1 MNLNF
6 ADTLYFKKENILEII
21 LGLHRSYK
29 YLQREIQ
36 TCCELNNLTF
46 NELLVL
52 LEIKKGFKKKIEIA
66 NKVYLKKQN
75 LNLILKDLQSKKIIV
90 NDNKQIIIEQWESN
104 LKLKLINIS
113 GENPLVYHI
122 GEKYY
127 LQIQKNIYE
136 LKGITS
142 TNEDPKLVE
151 DKNII
156 GIILTDE

>member
-75 LNLILKDLQSKKIIV
+75 LNLILKDLQTKKIIS
-90 NDNKQIIIEQWESN
+90 NNNKNTEITTLGLDLLEKTTNRINEKVIKIFQKTDPKNMAGFINIIE
-104 LKLKLINIS
+104 
-113 GENPLVYHI
+113 
-122 GEKYY
+122 Y
-127 LQIQKNIYE
+127 L
-136 LKGITS
+136 
-142 TNEDPKLVE
+142 
-151 DKNII
+151 
-156 GIILTDE
+156 

>member
-6 ADTLYFKKENILEII
+6 ASTLYFKKENILEII

-75 LNLILKDLQSKKIIV
+75 LNLILKDLQSKKMIT
-90 NDNKQIIIEQWESN
+90 NDKKNTEVTSLGLDLLEKTTNRINEKVIKIFQKTDPKNMAGFINIIES
-104 LKLKLINIS
+104 L
-113 GENPLVYHI
+113 
-122 GEKYY
+122 
-127 LQIQKNIYE
+127 
-136 LKGITS
+136 
-142 TNEDPKLVE
+142 
-151 DKNII
+151 
-156 GIILTDE
+156 

>member
-75 LNLILKDLQSKKIIV
+75 LNLILKDLRSKKIIT
-90 NDNKQIIIEQWESN
+90 NDNKNTEITSLGLDLLEKTTNRINEKVIKIFQKTDPKNMAGFINIIES
-104 LKLKLINIS
+104 L
-113 GENPLVYHI
+113 
-122 GEKYY
+122 
-127 LQIQKNIYE
+127 
-136 LKGITS
+136 
-142 TNEDPKLVE
+142 
-151 DKNII
+151 
-156 GIILTDE
+156 

>member
-66 NKVYLKKQN
+66 NRVYLKKQN
-75 LNLILKDLQSKKIIV
+75 LNLILKDLNSKKIITNENNNTEITTLGLDLLEKTTNRINEKV
-90 NDNKQIIIEQWESN
+90 IKIFQKTEPKNMAGFINIIET
-104 LKLKLINIS
+104 L
-113 GENPLVYHI
+113 
-122 GEKYY
+122 
-127 LQIQKNIYE
+127 
-136 LKGITS
+136 
-142 TNEDPKLVE
+142 
-151 DKNII
+151 
-156 GIILTDE
+156 

>member
-46 NELLVL
+46 NELIVL

-75 LNLILKDLQSKKIIV
+75 LNLILKDLQSKKMIT
-90 NDNKQIIIEQWESN
+90 NDNKNTEITSLGLDLLEKTTNRINEKVIKIFQKTDPKNMAGFINIIES
-104 LKLKLINIS
+104 L
-113 GENPLVYHI
+113 
-122 GEKYY
+122 
-127 LQIQKNIYE
+127 
-136 LKGITS
+136 
-142 TNEDPKLVE
+142 
-151 DKNII
+151 
-156 GIILTDE
+156 

>member
-6 ADTLYFKKENILEII
+6 ADTLYFKKENTLEII

-36 TCCELNNLTF
+36 TCCELNDLTF

-75 LNLILKDLQSKKIIV
+75 LNLILKDLQFKKIITK
-90 NDNKQIIIEQWESN
+90 DNKNTEITSLGLDLLEKTTDRINEKVIKIFKKTDPKNMAGFINIIES
-104 LKLKLINIS
+104 L
-113 GENPLVYHI
+113 
-122 GEKYY
+122 
-127 LQIQKNIYE
+127 
-136 LKGITS
+136 
-142 TNEDPKLVE
+142 
-151 DKNII
+151 
-156 GIILTDE
+156 

>member
-36 TCCELNNLTF
+36 TCCELYNLTF

-75 LNLILKDLQSKKIIV
+75 LNLILKDLQSKKIIT
-90 NDNKQIIIEQWESN
+90 NDNKNIVITTLGLDILEKTTN
-104 LKLKLINIS
+104 RIN
-113 GENPLVYHI
+113 
-122 GEKYY
+122 
-127 LQIQKNIYE
+127 QKVI
-136 LKGITS
+136 KIFQKT
-142 TNEDPKLVE
+142 DPKNMAGFINLIE
-151 DKNII
+151 S
-156 GIILTDE
+156 L

>member
-66 NKVYLKKQN
+66 NRVYLKKQN
-75 LNLILKDLQSKKIIV
+75 LNLILKDLQSKKIIT
-90 NDNKQIIIEQWESN
+90 NDNKNTEITTLGLDLLEKTTNRINEKVIKIFQKTDPKNMAGFINIIES
-104 LKLKLINIS
+104 L
-113 GENPLVYHI
+113 
-122 GEKYY
+122 
-127 LQIQKNIYE
+127 
-136 LKGITS
+136 
-142 TNEDPKLVE
+142 
-151 DKNII
+151 
-156 GIILTDE
+156 

>member
-6 ADTLYFKKENILEII
+6 ANTLYFKKENILEII

-36 TCCELNNLTF
+36 TCCDLNNLTY

-75 LNLILKDLQSKKIIV
+75 LNLILKDLQFKKMV
-90 NDNKQIIIEQWESN
+90 TNDNKRIIITDIGLEMLDKTTNRINEKVIKIFQKTDPKN
-104 LKLKLINIS
+104 MAGFINIIES
-113 GENPLVYHI
+113 L
-122 GEKYY
+122 
-127 LQIQKNIYE
+127 
-136 LKGITS
+136 
-142 TNEDPKLVE
+142 
-151 DKNII
+151 
-156 GIILTDE
+156 

>member
-75 LNLILKDLQSKKIIV
+75 LNLIIKDLQSKEIVV
-90 NDNKQIIIEQWESN
+90 NDNKKIIITSFGLDLLEKTTNRINEKIIKIFQKTDPKN
-104 LKLKLINIS
+104 MAGFINIIES
-113 GENPLVYHI
+113 L
-122 GEKYY
+122 
-127 LQIQKNIYE
+127 
-136 LKGITS
+136 
-142 TNEDPKLVE
+142 
-151 DKNII
+151 
-156 GIILTDE
+156 